1 MSHLVTKGALSLT
14 TRPLLI
20 LDFKMVLC
28 MKQLFSI
35 WWIESLWNSS
45 QLLLNMEWLT
55 REQPHLETGRS
66 VASNESAPRKT
77 SIPTEY
83 VGLKTIVKY
92 NRQNLTKWVLVF
104 SIKGK
109 AIIDSSHI
117 SYLENQRTWKM
128 ESFMY
133 QNSNIHENKN
143 VFLRNWL

>member
-1 MSHLVTKGALSLT
+1 MYETVILHLVD
-14 TRPLLI
+14 RI
-20 LDFKMVLC
+20 I
-28 MKQLFSI
+28 MKQFTTL
-35 WWIESLWNSS
+35 IEYGVTYTGTS
-45 QLLLNMEWLT
+45 
-55 REQPHLETGRS
+55 HLETGRS

-117 SYLENQRTWKM
+117 SYLENQRT
-128 ESFMY
+128 
-133 QNSNIHENKN
+133 
-143 VFLRNWL
+143 